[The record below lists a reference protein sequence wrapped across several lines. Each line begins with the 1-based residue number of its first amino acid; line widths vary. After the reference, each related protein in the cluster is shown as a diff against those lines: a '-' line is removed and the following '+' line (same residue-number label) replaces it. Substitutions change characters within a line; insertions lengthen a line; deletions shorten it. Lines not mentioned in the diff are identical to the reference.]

1 MSGKSYNIS
10 FSIDVLEDAN
20 FLESDRNSTL
30 DNLEDLIRQAL
41 YDIDDI
47 KLNWIEVQEE

>member
-1 MSGKSYNIS
+1 MSTKCYNIS
-10 FSIDVLEDAN
+10 FSLEVMEDAN

-41 YDIDDI
+41 YDIDDT